1 MKSVPSRHVVT
12 FCVCLFVIS
21 TARDGFSQDLNL
33 TARIQAPGV
42 ELTTGSEFDASVR
55 LDARIDGVQGWS
67 FGIGHEATALELL
80 AAEIGSTTETINDG
94 QPPQFL
100 RITTEFEEGVGVT
113 MAVVN
118 CFGCPATLDTGDDYE
133 LLKMRYRVVVNP
145 AAVDPCEPVET
156 SIAFVDSLG
165 NPPVD
170 NVFTVAGTS
179 EPAEFVDGQVTVRC
193 PGTLE
198 VTRCEGDTENVYL
211 EWTFGGEPEWG
222 FLALYRD
229 GELLELLAP
238 DATSYT
244 DEGLEPGD
252 YQYTLATI
260 VIEDPTNP
268 TLIFF
273 DCTATVIAITVTGVD
288 PAVGNWLGGDE
299 LTVTG
304 TAFTT
309 DAPMSARLIAEG
321 EEPLVLEVLEVVS
334 ETEMRVSTPE
344 APRLGKYG
352 IQVESEKGS
361 AELADVFEYGFVRG
375 DANSDT
381 LIDVSDGVYIFR
393 FLFEG
398 DVPVPPCRDSADT
411 NDDGRIDI
419 ADGINVLDSIFIPED
434 LPPPFA
440 EPGQDPTDDDLGCIE
455 EIMS

>member
-1 MKSVPSRHVVT
+1 MKAVSSRQVAT
-12 FCVCLFVIS
+12 FFVCLVMIS
-21 TARDGFSQDLNL
+21 ARDGYSQDLNI

-55 LDARIDGVQGWS
+55 LDLRIDGVQGWS
-67 FGIGHEATALELL
+67 FGVGHDAAALDLL
-80 AAEIGSTTETINDG
+80 SAEIGSTTATINDG

-100 RITTEFEEGVGVT
+100 RITTEFAEGAGVT

-118 CFGCPATLDTGDDYE
+118 CFGCPATLNTGEDYE
-133 LLKMRYRVVVNP
+133 LLKMRYSVVADP
-145 AAVDPCEPVET
+145 SQVDPCAPVVT
-156 SIAFVDSLG
+156 SIAFVTTLG

-170 NVFTVAGTS
+170 NVFTVAGAS
-179 EPAEFVDGQVTVRC
+179 EAAEFVDGPVTVRC
-193 PGTLE
+193 PGSLE
-198 VTRCEGDTENVYL
+198 VTRCEGDTENVFL
-211 EWTFGGEPEWG
+211 EWTFSGEPEWR
-222 FLALYRD
+222 FLAVFRD
-229 GELLELLAP
+229 GEFLELIAP

-252 YQYTLATI
+252 YHYTVGTI
-260 VIEDPTNP
+260 VVDDPTSP

-273 DCTATVIAITVTGVD
+273 DCIATVIAITVTSVD

-309 DAPMSARLIAEG
+309 DTPMTARLIAEG
-321 EEPLVLEVLEVVS
+321 EEPLELEVLEVVS

-344 APRLGKYG
+344 APRLGGYG

-361 AELADVFEYGFVRG
+361 AELADAFEYGFIRG
-375 DANSDT
+375 DANADR

-398 DVPVPPCRDSADT
+398 DVSVPRCRDSADT

-419 ADGINVLDSIFIPED
+419 ADGINVLDAIFMIDP
-434 LPPPFA
+434 LPPPA
-440 EPGQDPTDDDLGCIE
+440 DAAGQDPSADGLGCIE
-455 EIMS
+455 EVMG